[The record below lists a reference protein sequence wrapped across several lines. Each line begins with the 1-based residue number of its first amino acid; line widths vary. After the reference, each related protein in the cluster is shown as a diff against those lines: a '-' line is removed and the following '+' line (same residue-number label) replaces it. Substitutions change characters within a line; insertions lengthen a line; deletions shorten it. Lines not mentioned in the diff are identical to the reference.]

1 MLADKWK
8 YLSDEDERRI
18 RECVSS
24 VVEADGDELVELRF
38 SEEHHS
44 AVLTAFIWRGEGIS
58 LDDCERVHNALSDA
72 LDAIEELFPD
82 DYILNVSSTGLDR
95 PVVTD
100 DDFRRSLGVE
110 LEVVDGKNKT
120 HGVLARYDADTFTL
134 VTEGKKTS
142 EITISRNNKAT
153 VQPYIRF

>member
-8 YLSDEDERRI
+8 YLSDEDEKRI

-44 AVLTAFIWRGEGIS
+44 AVLTAFIWREEGVS

-72 LDAIEELFPD
+72 LDAIEKLFPD
-82 DYILNVSSTGLDR
+82 EYILNVSSMGLDR

-110 LEVVDGKNKT
+110 LEVTDGKKKT

-134 VTEGKKTS
+134 VTEGKKPA

-153 VQPYIRF
+153 VEPYIRI

>member
-1 MLADKWK
+1 MYSGKWK
-8 YLSDEDERRI
+8 YLSEENEAAI
-18 RECVSS
+18 RQTVLA
-24 VVEADGDELVELRF
+24 VVEADGGELVELRF
-38 SEEHHS
+38 SEEYGS
-44 AVLTAFIWRGEGIS
+44 PALTAFVWREDGVT

-72 LDAIEELFPD
+72 LDAVDNLFPD
-82 DYILNVSSTGLDR
+82 EYVLNVSSMGLDR

-110 LEVVDGKNKT
+110 LEVVDGKKKV

-134 VTEGKKTS
+134 VDESKHGK
-142 EITISRNNKAT
+142 EITISRNNKAK

>member
-1 MLADKWK
+1 MLSDKWK
-8 YLSDEDERRI
+8 YLSEEDEKRI
-18 RECVSS
+18 DDCVRS

-44 AVLTAFIWRGEGIS
+44 AVLTAFIWRQEGIS

-72 LDAIEELFPD
+72 LDAIESLFPD
-82 DYILNVSSTGLDR
+82 DYVLNVSSMGLDR

-110 LEVVDGKNKT
+110 LEVVDGKKKT
-120 HGVLARYDADTFTL
+120 HGVLTRYDADTFTL
-134 VTEGKKTS
+134 STEGKKPE
-142 EITISRNNKAT
+142 EITISRNNKAK

>member
-1 MLADKWK
+1 MYSGKWK
-8 YLSDEDERRI
+8 YLSEENEAAI
-18 RECVSS
+18 RQTVLA
-24 VVEADGDELVELRF
+24 VVEADGGELVELRF
-38 SEEHHS
+38 SEEYGS
-44 AVLTAFIWRGEGIS
+44 PALTAFVWREDGVT

-72 LDAIEELFPD
+72 LDAVDNLFPD
-82 DYILNVSSTGLDR
+82 EYVLNVSSMGLDR

-110 LEVVDGKNKT
+110 LEVADGKKKV

-134 VTEGKKTS
+134 VDESKHGK
-142 EITISRNNKAT
+142 EITISRNNKAK